1 MRQNKKVL
9 IIGAGPTGLS
19 AARVLSENGYSV
31 EIFELDS
38 QVGGMSKS
46 IELFSQIVDIGPH
59 RFFSKDTRLND
70 FWHSHTNGEYEKV
83 SRLTRIFCNRKFFYY
98 PLRGFDALFKL
109 GFLESALCVS

>member
-9 IIGAGPTGLS
+9 IIGAGPAGLS

-46 IELFSQIVDIGPH
+46 I
-59 RFFSKDTRLND
+59 
-70 FWHSHTNGEYEKV
+70 
-83 SRLTRIFCNRKFFYY
+83 
-98 PLRGFDALFKL
+98 
-109 GFLESALCVS
+109 